1 MTFSPSPWNVS
12 LHLAGSV
19 VRVGVLLALV
29 RWLLPPS
36 WWSTALQAML
46 LLGTVYVFPS
56 GILSQRFVVTPEG
69 LIYEEGEKDPRTI
82 PWARVTA
89 YRFGSL
95 GRSLVLLDER
105 DGVRFLLGKPVV
117 TKHRARLRR
126 TIAERC
132 RWARRLS
139 WVEYWKVV
147 AGSVRDGMGGA
158 ETSP

>member
-1 MTFSPSPWNVS
+1 
-12 LHLAGSV
+12 
-19 VRVGVLLALV
+19 
-29 RWLLPPS
+29 
-36 WWSTALQAML
+36 ML
-46 LLGTVYVFPS
+46 LFGTVYVFPR

-105 DGVRFLLGKPVV
+105 DRFLLGKPVV

-126 TIAERC
+126 TVAERC
-132 RWARRLS
+132 PWARRLS
-139 WVEYWKVV
+139 WVEYWKIV
-147 AGSVRDGMGGA
+147 AGSARDGMGGA

>member
-1 MTFSPSPWNVS
+1 M
-12 LHLAGSV
+12 
-19 VRVGVLLALV
+19 VLFGA
-29 RWLLPPS
+29 
-36 WWSTALQAML
+36 
-46 LLGTVYVFPS
+46 VYFFPR
-56 GILSQRFVVTPEG
+56 GILSQRFVVTPEA
-69 LIYEEGEKDPRTI
+69 LIYEEGEKDPRKI

-89 YRFGSL
+89 YRFGPL

-132 RWARRLS
+132 PWARRLS
-139 WVEYWKVV
+139 WVEYWKIV
-147 AGSVRDGMGGA
+147 AGSARDGAGGA